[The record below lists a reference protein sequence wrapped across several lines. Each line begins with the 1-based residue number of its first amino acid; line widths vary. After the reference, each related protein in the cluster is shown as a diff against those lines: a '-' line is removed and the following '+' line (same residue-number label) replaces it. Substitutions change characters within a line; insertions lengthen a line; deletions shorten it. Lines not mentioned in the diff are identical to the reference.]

1 MQFAF
6 SPLSPPCQVVI
17 SILETTTSFL
27 FKDILQMLAN
37 SRNSNPKKLRHG
49 FLGTPMNRFL
59 ISTFGLTERGCIK
72 IEISFHFVILNGD
85 LEYTS

>member
-1 MQFAF
+1 
-6 SPLSPPCQVVI
+6 
-17 SILETTTSFL
+17 
-27 FKDILQMLAN
+27 MLAN

-72 IEISFHFVILNGD
+72 IEISNTQADAHEILRYAQND
-85 LEYTS
+85 ITF

>member
-1 MQFAF
+1 
-6 SPLSPPCQVVI
+6 
-17 SILETTTSFL
+17 
-27 FKDILQMLAN
+27 MLAN

-72 IEISFHFVILNGD
+72 IEISFHFVILNGRISNTQAD
-85 LEYTS
+85 AHEILRYAQNDITF